1 MQNEPAFNINT
12 TAQVNT
18 TQVNTSQL
26 TRRQL
31 LAWSS
36 ATLGVVAA
44 AKLANTAVGQTPDKP
59 VAARNRTLVR
69 PSDIT
74 ELNTRNKMV
83 LELEGILLVNE
94 PDTKSKQKNR
104 DAAVKAK
111 STVDFYELA
120 AFDNQNKVVSAARDF
135 LQAEAEHWVAGNTST
150 SKLRDT
156 CGQTIVINHG
166 NQWQQFCQAEPML
179 VTEVELLLA
188 PINTNVI
195 ELLLPETPAKVSQ
208 PWTISKETA
217 RELFNLEAVHECT
230 LVASI
235 SKVEEGVASVDLNG
249 TIQGTANSVS
259 TELKIKG
266 NFQAKLASEC
276 AIVSWVGLAIQEKR
290 AISQS
295 EPGFDIVARI
305 RLIREEQTHEW
316 TLDREKLL
324 ELSAANHESQLT
336 IKLGSAMGRYAFLA
350 DRQWKTYIDTGEE
363 AIFRLI
369 KNNSIIAQCN
379 VTRLPKLDPG
389 KQLTLAALQQEIRQ
403 SLKSNSPTI
412 VEASERLT
420 SNKLKLM
427 RVLVTGKSEDVP
439 IQWVYAHLSDDSGQ
453 RLSLVFTMG
462 ANVAEVFAGADEQI
476 CSTLELYPE
485 PTPKDDK
492 DKPEE
497 APKLS
502 NAPKPAAKR

>member
-1 MQNEPAFNINT
+1 MQNESAFN
-12 TAQVNT
+12 VNAAT
-18 TQVNTSQL
+18 KLN
-26 TRRQL
+26 RRHL

-36 ATLGVVAA
+36 AAVGLAA
-44 AKLANTAVGQTPDKP
+44 SSHFALPALGQTPAKP
-59 VAARNRTLVR
+59 AAPRNRMLVR
-69 PSDIT
+69 PSEVT
-74 ELNTRNKMV
+74 ELKTRNKMV
-83 LELEGILLVNE
+83 LELEGKLLVNE

-104 DAAVKAK
+104 DAEVKAK
-111 STVDFYELA
+111 STVDYYEFA
-120 AFDNQNKVVSAARDF
+120 AFDNKSKVVCAARDF

-150 SKLRDT
+150 SKLRDA
-156 CGQTIVINHG
+156 CKQTVVVNHG

-179 VTEVELLLA
+179 ITEVELLLA

-208 PWTISKETA
+208 PWSMSKESA
-217 RELFNLEAVHECT
+217 RELFNLEAVHECN
-230 LVASI
+230 LVSNI
-235 SKVEEGVASVDLNG
+235 TKVEEGVASIDLAG
-249 TIQGTANSVS
+249 TIQGTANSVA

-305 RLIREEQTHEW
+305 RLLREEQPHEW
-316 TLDREKLL
+316 NLDREKLL
-324 ELSAANHESQLT
+324 ELSAANHDSQLT
-336 IKLGSAMGRYAFLA
+336 IKLGSAIGRYSFLA

-389 KQLTLAALQQEIRQ
+389 KQLTLAALQQEVRQ
-403 SLKSNSPTI
+403 SLKNNAPNI
-412 VEASERLT
+412 VEASERVT
-420 SNKLKLM
+420 ANKLKLM
-427 RVLVTGKSEDVP
+427 RVLVTGQSEDVP
-439 IQWVYAHLSDDSGQ
+439 IQWIYAHLSDDSGQ
-453 RLSLVFTMG
+453 RLSVVFTMG
-462 ANVAEVFAGADEQI
+462 ANMAEVFAGADEQV
-476 CSTLELYPE
+476 CSTFELYPA
-485 PTPKDDK
+485 PTPKADTDR
-492 DKPEE
+492 PEE

-502 NAPKPAAKR
+502 NAPKQGSKR

>member
-1 MQNEPAFNINT
+1 MHNESAFNVNT
-12 TAQVNT
+12 TAL
-18 TQVNTSQL
+18 L
-26 TRRQL
+26 TRRQI

-36 ATLGVVAA
+36 AALGLAA
-44 AKLANTAVGQTPDKP
+44 TSQAATTAFGQTPAKP
-59 VAARNRTLVR
+59 VTARNRMLVR
-69 PSDIT
+69 PSEIT
-74 ELNTRNKMV
+74 ELKTRNKLV
-83 LELEGILLVNE
+83 LELEGKLLVNE
-94 PDTKSKQKNR
+94 PDTKSKQKHR

-111 STVDFYELA
+111 STVDYFEFA
-120 AFDNQNKVVSAARDF
+120 AYDNHNKVVSAARDF
-135 LQAEAEHWVAGNTST
+135 LEAEAEHWVAGNTSS
-150 SKLRDT
+150 SKLRDA
-156 CGQTIVINHG
+156 CKQTVVIQHA
-166 NQWQQFCQAEPML
+166 NQWQQFCQSEPLL

-188 PINTNVI
+188 PINSNVI
-195 ELLLPETPAKVSQ
+195 ELLLPESPAKVSQ
-208 PWTISKETA
+208 PWSISQEAA
-217 RELFNLEAVHECT
+217 RELFNLDAVHECS

-235 SKVEEGVASVDLNG
+235 SKVEEGVASIDLNG
-249 TIQGTANSVS
+249 TIQGTANSVG
-259 TELKIKG
+259 TELQIKG
-266 NFQAKLASEC
+266 NFQAKLASQC

-305 RLIREEQTHEW
+305 RLIREEQPHEW
-316 TLDREKLL
+316 SVDREKLL
-324 ELSAANHESQLT
+324 ELSAANHDSQLT

-369 KNNSIIAQCN
+369 QNNSIVAQCN
-379 VTRLPKLDPG
+379 VTRLPKLDAG

-403 SLKSNSPTI
+403 SLKNNAPTI
-412 VEASERLT
+412 VEASERVT

-427 RVLVTGKSEDVP
+427 RVLVSGQSEEVP
-439 IQWVYAHLSDDSGQ
+439 IQWVYAHLSDDNGQ

-476 CSTLELYPE
+476 CSTFELYPA
-485 PTPKDDK
+485 PTPKADT

-502 NAPKPAAKR
+502 NTPTLAPKR

>member
-1 MQNEPAFNINT
+1 MQNKPAFNVNA
-12 TAQVNT
+12 TAK
-18 TQVNTSQL
+18 L
-26 TRRQL
+26 TRRQIL
-31 LAWSS
+31 SWST
-36 ATLGVVAA
+36 AALGVV
-44 AKLANTAVGQTPDKP
+44 TTSQVVVTVMGQTPAKP
-59 VAARNRTLVR
+59 VATRNRTLVR
-69 PSDIT
+69 PSEIT
-74 ELNTRNKMV
+74 ELKTRNKMV
-83 LELEGILLVNE
+83 LELEGKLLVNE

-111 STVDFYELA
+111 STVDYYEFA
-120 AFDNQNKVVSAARDF
+120 AYDNQNKVVSAARDF
-135 LQAEAEHWVAGNTST
+135 LQAEAEHWVAGNTSST
-150 SKLRDT
+150 KLRDA
-156 CGQTIVINHG
+156 CKQTIVVNHG

-179 VTEVELLLA
+179 ITEVELLLA

-195 ELLLPETPAKVSQ
+195 ELLLPESPAKVSQ
-208 PWTISKETA
+208 PWTLSKEAA

-235 SKVEEGVASVDLNG
+235 SKVEEGVASIDLNG
-249 TIQGTANSVS
+249 TIEGTANSVA
-259 TELKIKG
+259 TELKVKG

-276 AIVSWVGLAIQEKR
+276 AIVSWLGLAIQEKR

-305 RLIREEQTHEW
+305 RLIREELPHDW
-316 TLDREKLL
+316 MLDREKLL
-324 ELSAANHESQLT
+324 ELSAANHDAQLT
-336 IKLGSAMGRYAFLA
+336 IKLGSAIGRYAFLA

-369 KNNSIIAQCN
+369 KNNSIVAQCN
-379 VTRLPKLDPG
+379 VTRLPKLDAG

-403 SLKSNSPTI
+403 SLKNNAPNI
-412 VEASERLT
+412 VEASERMT
-420 SNKLKLM
+420 ANKLKLM

-439 IQWVYAHLSDDSGQ
+439 IQWVYAHLSDDRGQ
-453 RLSLVFTMG
+453 RISLVFTMG

-476 CSTLELYPE
+476 CSTFELYPE
-485 PTPKDDK
+485 PTPKADT

>member
-1 MQNEPAFNINT
+1 MQNEPAFN
-12 TAQVNT
+12 VNVT
-18 TQVNTSQL
+18 RKF
-26 TRRQL
+26 TRRQM

-36 ATLGVVAA
+36 AALGVA
-44 AKLANTAVGQTPDKP
+44 TASPALGQTPAKP
-59 VAARNRTLVR
+59 VARNRTLVR
-69 PSDIT
+69 PTEIT
-74 ELNTRNKMV
+74 ELKTRNKMV
-83 LELEGILLVNE
+83 LELEGKLLVNE

-104 DAAVKAK
+104 DAALKAK
-111 STVDFYELA
+111 STVDFYEFA
-120 AFDNQNKVVSAARDF
+120 AYDNQNKVVAATRDF

-150 SKLRDT
+150 SKLRDA
-156 CGQTIVINHG
+156 CKQTVVINHG
-166 NQWQQFCQAEPML
+166 KQWQQFCQAEPML
-179 VTEVELLLA
+179 ITEVELLQA
-188 PINTNVI
+188 PMNTNVI
-195 ELLLPETPAKVSQ
+195 ELLLPQSPAKANQ
-208 PWTISKETA
+208 PWTISKEDA
-217 RELFNLEAVHECT
+217 RELFNLEAVHDCT
-230 LVASI
+230 LVAGI
-235 SKVEEGVASVDLNG
+235 SKVEEGVASIDLNG
-249 TIQGTANSVS
+249 TIQGTANSVA

-305 RLIREEQTHEW
+305 RLIREEQSHEW
-316 TLDREKLL
+316 SVDREKLL

-350 DRQWKTYIDTGEE
+350 DRGWKTYIDTGEE

-369 KNNSIIAQCN
+369 KNNSIVAQCN
-379 VTRLPKLDPG
+379 VTRLPKLDAG

-403 SLKSNSPTI
+403 SLKNNAPTI

-427 RVLVTGKSEDVP
+427 RVLVTGQSEEVP
-439 IQWVYAHLSDDSGQ
+439 IQWIYAHLSNDSGQ

-462 ANVAEVFAGADEQI
+462 TNLAEVFAGADEQI
-476 CSTLELYPE
+476 CSTLELYAE
-485 PTPKDDK
+485 PAPKPDT

-502 NAPKPAAKR
+502 NAPKPGSKR

>member
-1 MQNEPAFNINT
+1 MQNKPAFN
-12 TAQVNT
+12 VNT
-18 TQVNTSQL
+18 TSQL

-44 AKLANTAVGQTPDKP
+44 AQLASTAVGQTPAKP
-59 VAARNRTLVR
+59 VVARNRTLVR
-69 PSDIT
+69 PADIT

-83 LELEGILLVNE
+83 LELEGKLLVNE

-111 STVDFYELA
+111 STVDFFELA
-120 AFDNQNKVVSAARDF
+120 AFDQNKVVSAARDF

-150 SKLRDT
+150 SKLRDA
-156 CGQTIVINHG
+156 CKQTIVINHG

-208 PWTISKETA
+208 PWTISKEAA

-235 SKVEEGVASVDLNG
+235 SKVEEGVASIDLSG

-276 AIVSWVGLAIQEKR
+276 AIVSWLGLAIQEKR

-305 RLIREEQTHEW
+305 RLIREEQPHEW

-369 KNNSIIAQCN
+369 KNNSIVAQCN
-379 VTRLPKLDPG
+379 VTRLPKLDAG

-403 SLKSNSPTI
+403 SLKNNSPTI
-412 VEASERLT
+412 VEASERVT

-427 RVLVTGKSEDVP
+427 RVLVTGKSEDIP
-439 IQWVYAHLSDDSGQ
+439 IQWVYTHLSDDRGQ

-462 ANVAEVFAGADEQI
+462 ANMAEVFAGADEQI
-476 CSTLELYPE
+476 CSTLELYAE